1 MSAGA
6 RKNWL
11 VAYDIRDKRR
21 LARVHRF
28 LRSEGTSL
36 QYSVFA
42 VEATD
47 KELQRLL
54 FELRQRIDGR
64 QDDVRAYHVPAS
76 CEIFTL
82 GRQALPPGVVVGASV
97 VMDLLTSHSP
107 EEQAETEASHFDDW
121 EII

>member
-6 RKNWL
+6 RKSWL
-11 VAYDIRDKRR
+11 IAYDIREKRR

-28 LRSEGTSL
+28 LKTEGTPL

-47 KELQRLL
+47 NELQRLL
-54 FELRQRIDGR
+54 SELKQRIDQR
-64 QDDVRAYHVPAS
+64 QDDVRAYHVPTR

-82 GRQALPPGVVVGASV
+82 GRQALPWGVVVGASA
-97 VMDLLTSHSP
+97 VMDLLTSYSRGEQPELETSHS
-107 EEQAETEASHFDDW
+107 EDW
-121 EII
+121 DIS